1 MTAFKYRIYCV
12 LLSCVMI
19 SQAQAQPQLN
29 LPTTTLTIL
38 SYVRWNTPNPVSLC
52 ILNNTQL
59 SNQFAQVNQ
68 QLKSAYQIQAIN
80 LSELNKVMCNAVFF
94 STYTPREEQN
104 IINSLKDAPLTFSSN
119 NAECELG
126 SAFCL
131 YQSKTRTSFKV
142 NLSSLSQSRA
152 HVDPRVLSLAKS
164 TEP

>member
-1 MTAFKYRIYCV
+1 
-12 LLSCVMI
+12 MI

-104 IINSLKDAPLTFSSN
+104 IINSLKDVPLTFSSN

-152 HVDPRVLSLAKS
+152 HVDPRVLLLAKS